1 VPGPAAEQTCGAVA
15 TTLSSPTQ
23 RVALISG
30 GARGI
35 GAGIAARLAGDGWR
49 VVIADRDPAGA
60 PPGVRAVACDVA
72 DEAAV
77 AAMIAALAAQDGRL
91 DGLVCNAGINIRK
104 PLADLALAEWSRV
117 LAVNL
122 TSTFLLVRTAERL
135 LRAAQGA
142 VVTIAS
148 TRAHMSEPNTEAY
161 AASKGGLVALTHAL
175 AISLGPDVRVNCI
188 SPGWI
193 FTKGDAPRPEDHA
206 FHPAGRV
213 GEAADIAGLA
223 AWLLGPESRFVT
235 GAEFVIDGGVTRKM
249 IYLESDD

>member
-1 VPGPAAEQTCGAVA
+1 MAI
-15 TTLSSPTQ
+15 TLSSPIS

-35 GAGIAARLAGDGWR
+35 GAGIAARLLADGWR
-49 VVIADRDPAGA
+49 VVIADSDPSGA
-60 PPGVRAVACDVA
+60 PQGVRPVACDVA

-77 AAMIAALAAQDGRL
+77 AALIADVTACEGRL
-91 DGLVCNAGINIRK
+91 DGLVCNAGINLRK
-104 PLADLALAEWSRV
+104 PLADLTLAEWTRV

-122 TSTFLLVRTAERL
+122 TSSFLLVRVAEAL
-135 LRAAQGA
+135 LRATHAA

-193 FTKGDAPRPEDHA
+193 STKGGAPRPEDHA

-213 GEAADIAGLA
+213 GEPADIASLA
-223 AWLLGPESRFVT
+223 VWLLGPESRFVT
-235 GAEFVIDGGVTRKM
+235 GAEFVVDGGVTRKM
-249 IYLESDD
+249 IYPE